1 MLSKVDY
8 LIFNLIQP
16 FEVIIIHMHIHDE
29 LIIAFFIYFI
39 LFLVHGDY
47 SKHDLFLMN
56 FLKYF
61 RLLIVNYIN
70 VFKGFLL
77 YL

>member
-16 FEVIIIHMHIHDE
+16 FEVIIIRMHIHDE

-39 LFLVHGDY
+39 LFLLHGDY
-47 SKHDLFLMN
+47 SEHDLF
-56 FLKYF
+56 
-61 RLLIVNYIN
+61 
-70 VFKGFLL
+70 
-77 YL
+77 